1 MSSENE
7 KKGFFER
14 LFGENKTKKSS
25 CCGNMEFEEIPEES
39 LNDQDKKASKEKN
52 GGSCCK

>member
-14 LFGENKTKKSS
+14 LFGENKTKTSS
-25 CCGNMEFEEIPEES
+25 CCGSIEFEEIPDES
-39 LNDQDKKASKEKN
+39 LNDQDKKVSKEKR